1 METISLETPD
11 YPKKSGAS
19 IRLTPTESIDKENP
33 FSFFSKLKK

>member
-19 IRLTPTESIDKENP
+19 VILTRTESMDKENP
-33 FSFFSKLKK
+33 FSILSKLKK

>member
-19 IRLTPTESIDKENP
+19 INLSPIESMEQESP
-33 FSFFSKLKK
+33 FSILRKLKE